1 MTLRVVATIKFGLF
15 HIVEELQLG
24 LFQSVVYLIV
34 HSLAVHV
41 GEMLL
46 QKFVLAVHVVGG
58 GGVVSN
64 VMF

>member
-1 MTLRVVATIKFGLF
+1 MTLRVVATVKFGLF

-24 LFQSVVYLIV
+24 SDKLVVYLIV

-41 GEMLL
+41 GDILL

-58 GGVVSN
+58 GGVVFN